1 MLPNVR
7 LVIAAMFA
15 TVVVLICGF
24 GMFAAFRVSHEP
36 LVRLPTATAS
46 LQLAAANTA
55 KLSLA
60 FAPGEPTG
68 RRVAI
73 APPPGVTLP
82 SGPPAPGP
90 GLGNDADAAPSAI
103 TAAPE
108 PGPAEMEEAASAAG
122 EPKEQAAARA
132 APAAPAA
139 ELPSAETIGMAASN
153 PMPSAP
159 TPESEPA
166 PPRAAETIPAPRAAE
181 TIPAPQLESAPQ
193 AAETVPAL
201 AISVPAAG
209 EAAPEM
215 KSSIAVEPPA
225 EPASLSEVAAFAPL
239 NSPPLPPV
247 RPKLDPQA
255 EAPNDAAPAANKK
268 AKQTRAAAKLRFVGR
283 DYGVQY
289 SYSRSFDQTSGYAQ
303 ADYQSVPQVTQPL
316 PRRFVRVHHAK
327 IKASVAAT
335 GGPYVRAT
343 SR

>member
-15 TVVVLICGF
+15 TVVALICGF

-73 APPPGVTLP
+73 AAPPSVTLP

-90 GLGNDADAAPSAI
+90 ELGNDADTGPGAV

-108 PGPAEMEEAASAAG
+108 PGPAEVEEAASAAG
-122 EPKEQAAARA
+122 EPKEQAAAPA
-132 APAAPAA
+132 APAAPVA
-139 ELPSAETIGMAASN
+139 ELPSAETIGLAASN
-153 PMPSAP
+153 PMPAVPASEP
-159 TPESEPA
+159 EPA
-166 PPRAAETIPAPRAAE
+166 PRSAETAPAPELRSAAQVAE
-181 TIPAPQLESAPQ
+181 TL
-193 AAETVPAL
+193 PAL
-201 AISVPAAG
+201 ADPVPAAG
-209 EAAPEM
+209 EAAPET
-215 KSSIAVEPPA
+215 KPSIAAEPPA
-225 EPASLSEVAAFAPL
+225 EPASVSEVAAFAPL
-239 NSPPLPPV
+239 KSPPLPPE

-255 EAPNDAAPAANKK
+255 EAPSDAAPGANKK

-283 DYGVQY
+283 DYGAQY

-303 ADYQSVPQVTQPL
+303 AYYQTVPQVTQPV

-327 IKASVAAT
+327 TKASVAAT